1 MKPYLLMTV
10 LYLTLAIFAL
20 LDSAFASVGIVSW
33 FNGLRWLRVHF
44 ITLGVVT
51 QLVFG
56 LAPALVALRT
66 ERPQPAMRWSRWV
79 ILNLG
84 VVILLIG
91 IPLVNAAI
99 IATGGTLVF
108 IATVMLVRQLIQ
120 MRAGHATRT
129 VASGGQ
135 SARRFYL
142 AALSY
147 LLLGIFLGTGLW
159 LGWGQAL
166 GLANPKE
173 VHVHSNLWGFASLLF
188 AGLIVDLVPGV
199 TGRRIGGSKSIRA
212 VFWLMTLGALGM
224 VVGPWI
230 RQEWVTSV
238 GLVLHTIGTLLLLG
252 LLVRPLVGDRQVW
265 TPGMWHLV
273 TAYVWFLIPA
283 AVAPLIVANAT
294 DFPVGQVTSNGAPI
308 LIYGW
313 IVQFGYALIPYLFA
327 RAFQPG
333 VRPALGGSWFSL
345 GAMHGGALLYW
356 VGLFLPDMQMWLQAG
371 AFGLWALALL
381 PLVWE
386 LWHRVPVGVQ
396 VSGELASPMEAR

>member
-20 LDSAFASVGIVSW
+20 LDSAFANVGIVSW

-51 QLVFG
+51 QLIFA

-66 ERPQPAMRWSRWV
+66 ERPQPQMRWSRWI

-84 VVILLIG
+84 VIILLIG
-91 IPLVNAAI
+91 IPLVNAAV

-108 IATVMLVRQLIQ
+108 IAAVMLVRQLIQ
-120 MRAGHATRT
+120 MRGGRATGT
-129 VASGGQ
+129 VAAGSP

-142 AALSY
+142 AGLSY

-188 AGLIVDLVPGV
+188 AGLIVDLLPGV
-199 TGRRIGGSKSIRA
+199 TGRRIGGSKSIGA
-212 VFWLMTLGALGM
+212 IFWLMTLGALGM
-224 VVGPWI
+224 VVGPWVQ
-230 RQEWVTSV
+230 QEWVTSV
-238 GLVLHTIGTLLLLG
+238 GLVLHTIGTLLLLVI
-252 LLVRPLVGDRQVW
+252 LIRPFVGDRQAW
-265 TPGMWHLV
+265 TPGLWHLV

-294 DFPVGQVTSNGAPI
+294 QFPVAQVTSNGAPI

-313 IVQFGYALIPYLFA
+313 IAQIGYALIPYLFA

-333 VRPALGGSWFSL
+333 GRAALGGSWFSL

-356 VGLFLPDMQMWLQAG
+356 VGLFLPDAQRWLQAG

-386 LWHRVPVGVQ
+386 LWRRVPTGVPAA
-396 VSGELASPMEAR
+396 GELANPLPAK